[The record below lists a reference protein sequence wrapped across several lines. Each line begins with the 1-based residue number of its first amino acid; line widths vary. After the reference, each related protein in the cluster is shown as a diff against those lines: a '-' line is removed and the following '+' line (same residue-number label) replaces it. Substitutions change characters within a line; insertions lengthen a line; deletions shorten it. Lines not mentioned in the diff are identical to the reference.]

1 MQWYRPVVAFYYSGL
16 SIKNQ
21 LNMNSKVTVTA
32 DAAGNVV
39 VPSINNPEYGYVRVE
54 QVKTIFDDKGFVARK
69 PISAIINGTVSDL
82 KSLGWTKNQVLD
94 GKIIIKEST
103 TPFSTKN
110 PEADLKI
117 AGKTG
122 IICKIEGSSIYR
134 KTLYTTNTNVVD
146 VVISHDNIEE
156 IKSKYAESMS
166 ATKASALE
174 PSADFKL

>member
-39 VPSINNPEYGYVRVE
+39 VPSMNNPEYGYVRVE

-110 PEADLKI
+110 P
-117 AGKTG
+117 
-122 IICKIEGSSIYR
+122 
-134 KTLYTTNTNVVD
+134 
-146 VVISHDNIEE
+146 
-156 IKSKYAESMS
+156 
-166 ATKASALE
+166 
-174 PSADFKL
+174 